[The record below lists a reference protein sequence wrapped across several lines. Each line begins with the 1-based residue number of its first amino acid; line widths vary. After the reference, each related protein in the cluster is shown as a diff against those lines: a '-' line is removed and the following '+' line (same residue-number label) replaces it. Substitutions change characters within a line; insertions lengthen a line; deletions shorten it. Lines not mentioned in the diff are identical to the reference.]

1 MSTYR
6 FDESRVKIAAVR
18 LPGDRRIGLIC
29 WIVYVINAVHYGWS
43 PSDKDWIDDLL
54 AWITAGALI
63 ALYWAGYRSLVRKRV
78 HSLATVVVPAL
89 PLMFTAFIT
98 IPYDST
104 DVFLYMDSGW
114 AQAAYGANPYTTVL
128 REIPGIDRDP
138 LIREE
143 WMRTNKNPWMDLP
156 FVYGFLF
163 AHLVKAIAWV
173 GNGNW
178 WLTLGLFKLVNVA
191 AYGAT
196 AFLLLSLASKLKFER
211 PDVVLYLFMWS
222 PLILLHHIA
231 NAHNDLLMG
240 FLIVA
245 AVSLVAHRKGMWAPA
260 VLVAAMMVKY
270 VAVLLI
276 PGFLY
281 FIARR
286 EGSRRMLAGILL
298 AGAFAFAV
306 SLPYAWD
313 ITRFRFDLMA
323 AQLNKITAGS
333 LFSFFFYIYRALS
346 RLAAPLG
353 SLESFGNGLR
363 IVLWAVSAMLILRQ
377 ARRFIVK
384 LKPDLE
390 DLIGL
395 SSWIL
400 FAIIFI
406 GSTQFYSWYIGMLFP
421 LALLLREADALR
433 RFVVLL
439 SATHVLSLTSLRGK
453 GIGYFAAATGSAA
466 GWFLFSKRE

>member
-1 MSTYR
+1 
-6 FDESRVKIAAVR
+6 
-18 LPGDRRIGLIC
+18 
-29 WIVYVINAVHYGWS
+29 VYVINAVHYGWS
-43 PSDKDWIDDLL
+43 PSDKDWFDDLL

-63 ALYWAGYRSLVRKRV
+63 ALYWAGYQ
-78 HSLATVVVPAL
+78 SLARQRVPSLKTIVVPAL
-89 PLMFTAFIT
+89 PLLFTAFIT

-128 REIPGIDRDP
+128 REIPGIERDP
-138 LIREE
+138 IIREE
-143 WMRTNKNPWMDLP
+143 WMRANKNPWMDLP

-163 AHLVKAIAWV
+163 AHLAKAIAWL

-196 AFLLLSLASKLKFER
+196 AFLLVSLASRLKFER
-211 PDVVLYLFMWS
+211 PDLVLYLFMWS
-222 PLILLHHIA
+222 PLILLHHVA

-245 AVSLVAHRKGMWAPA
+245 AVTLAAQQKGIWAPA
-260 VLVAAMMVKY
+260 ALVAATMVKY

-286 EGSRRMLAGILL
+286 EGSRRMLAGTLL
-298 AGAFAFAV
+298 ACAFAFAV
-306 SLPYAWD
+306 SLPYMWD
-313 ITRFRFDLMA
+313 ITRFRFDLLA
-323 AQLNKITAGS
+323 AQLNKVTAGS
-333 LFSFFFYIYRALS
+333 VFSFFFYMYRAVS
-346 RLAAPLG
+346 HVAAPLG
-353 SLESFGNGLR
+353 SPESFGNGLR
-363 IVLWAVSAMLILRQ
+363 IVLWVASAMLILRE
-377 ARRFIVK
+377 ARRFIVNV
-384 LKPDLE
+384 KPELE
-390 DLIGL
+390 ALIRL

-400 FAIIFI
+400 FVVIFI

-439 SATHVLSLTSLRGK
+439 SATHVLSLTSLSRK
-453 GIGYFAAATGSAA
+453 GIGYFVATTGSAA
-466 GWFLFSKRE
+466 GWFLFSDRNQRKLHKSTM

>member
-1 MSTYR
+1 M
-6 FDESRVKIAAVR
+6 
-18 LPGDRRIGLIC
+18 
-29 WIVYVINAVHYGWS
+29 VYVINAVHYGWS
-43 PSDKDWIDDLL
+43 PSDKGWIDDLI

-63 ALYWAGYRSLVRKRV
+63 GLYWAGYQSLVRQRP
-78 HSLATVVVPAL
+78 HSPGAIVVPAL
-89 PLMFTAFIT
+89 PLLLTAFLT

-138 LIREE
+138 MIRQE
-143 WMRTNKNPWMDLP
+143 WMQANKNPWLDLP
-156 FVYGFLF
+156 FVYGFLL
-163 AHLVKAIAWV
+163 AHLAKAIAWA

-178 WLTLGLFKLVNVA
+178 WLTLALFKLINVA

-196 AFLLLSLASKLKFER
+196 AFVLFSLAAKLKFER

-222 PLILLHHIA
+222 PLVLLHHIA
-231 NAHNDLLMG
+231 NAHNDLFMG

-245 AVSLVAHRKGMWAPA
+245 GVWFVAHQRGGWAPA
-260 VLVAAMMVKY
+260 VLVAATLVKY

-281 FIARR
+281 FIART
-286 EGSRRMLAGILL
+286 EGMRRMLAGVF
-298 AGAFAFAV
+298 GAAV
-306 SLPYAWD
+306 LGCALSLPYAWD

-323 AQLNKITAGS
+323 AQLNKVTAGS
-333 LFSFFFYIYRALS
+333 MFSFFFYVYRAVT
-346 RLAAPLG
+346 RVAAPLG

-363 IVLWAVSAMLILRQ
+363 ILLWVVSAMLILRE
-377 ARRFIVK
+377 ARRFIRAVK
-384 LKPDLE
+384 PGVE
-390 DLIGL
+390 DLVRL

-400 FAIIFI
+400 FVVIFI

-421 LALLLREADALR
+421 LALLLRETDRLR
-433 RFVVLL
+433 QFVVLL
-439 SATHVLSLTSLRGK
+439 SATHVLSLTSLSRK
-453 GIGYFAAATGSAA
+453 GIGYFAGTTGSAA
-466 GWFLFSKRE
+466 GWFLFSKREQWKLHKSAM